1 MSQAP
6 ITKASNLEIEVKL
19 ACDDLDRLR
28 NAGITLTLNAP
39 RHFEDNWLLDLSD
52 RTLFQK
58 GAALRVRSVS
68 GKGSITYKGIVQES
82 AASRLKVREEIQ
94 TAIDEPER
102 AIELFERLGYQRSF
116 RYQKYRTGYRATLNG
131 YEFKVELDETP
142 MGVFI
147 EIEGDEA
154 SVANALDVA
163 GFGSDEIIRESYPE
177 LQASRCKAAGIPL
190 EDLVFERSAE
200 S

>member
-6 ITKASNLEIEVKL
+6 MTKASNLEIEVKL

-28 NAGITLTLNAP
+28 NAGISLTLNSP

-52 RTLFQK
+52 RTLFQQ

-82 AASRLKVREEIQ
+82 AESRLKVREEIQ

-142 MGVFI
+142 MGNFI

-154 SVANALDVA
+154 SVGNALDVA

-177 LQASRCKAAGIPL
+177 LQASRCKAQGIPL